1 MMKSLLGKLTARK
14 VHTWIGIAL
23 AVPMTL
29 IAVTGMVLGFR
40 GPDIMRLTVPA
51 KWVPGYANA
60 SQRQVTS
67 FYRDSTSTFWIGTD
81 DGLWTMAN
89 KVLTPVPHFNG
100 QRVIAIAGGPAGTP
114 IVGTVNGVW
123 SLVNGEWQVGVRG
136 RLHTLSTQADGSV
149 VAVAGGRT
157 ELSATRPMI
166 SRDGVT
172 WEMLRPAMMASKML
186 PPIDDPRVSL
196 TAFARDLHTGGTF
209 FGRGGEI
216 WWDNIL
222 GGVLAAIGLTGLW
235 IWLKNERRKV
245 QVRAASKASPVAR
258 SAA

>member
-1 MMKSLLGKLTARK
+1 MNGLTARK
-14 VHTWIGIAL
+14 VHTWVGVAL

-29 IAVTGMVLGFR
+29 IAVTGMLLGFR
-40 GPDIMRLTVPA
+40 GPDIMRITVPA
-51 KWVPGYANA
+51 RWVPGYANA
-60 SQRQVTS
+60 SQRQVMAFFRDTS
-67 FYRDSTSTFWIGTD
+67 GTSWIGTD

-89 KVLTPVPHFNG
+89 RKLLPVEHFGG
-100 QRVIAIAGGPAGTP
+100 QRVVAIVGGPAGTP

-123 SLVNGEWQVGVRG
+123 SLVNGTWQVGPRG

-149 VAVAGGRT
+149 VAVSGGRT

-196 TAFARDLHTGGTF
+196 TALARDLHTGGTF
-209 FGRGGEI
+209 FGRSGEI

-245 QVRAASKASPVAR
+245 QVRSVVKPGRAARP
-258 SAA
+258 AA